1 MKQMIEPDWDAVL
14 GLACVAY
21 LELGL
26 FACIAYFELDLKS
39 IIITR

>member
-1 MKQMIEPDWDAVL
+1 MIEPDWDAVL

-21 LELGL
+21 LEL
-26 FACIAYFELDLKS
+26 DLKS